1 MRDIPT
7 VAGLYGVDLLNELPE
22 ADWLNVEMAKRVLAC
37 FSSRWQRIGTDG
49 ALKDIDFDR
58 GVSFL
63 EIFAGCG
70 NLSFAVAQM
79 GLSVGPAIDRRQGQA
94 NAFEIDLRKESDRR
108 AVWAL
113 VVVLMPA
120 WIHLGVPCTFWIA
133 MAHWTRRR
141 DLDLNE
147 QARIEALVFVVLSS
161 ACIFFW
167 PAIGGIRASKILHVV
182 LFWI

>member
-1 MRDIPT
+1 MLFR
-7 VAGLYGVDLLNELPE
+7 
-22 ADWLNVEMAKRVLAC
+22 
-37 FSSRWQRIGTDG
+37 S
-49 ALKDIDFDR
+49 
-58 GVSFL
+58 
-63 EIFAGCG
+63 
-70 NLSFAVAQM
+70 
-79 GLSVGPAIDRRQGQA
+79 LSVGPAIDRRQGQA

-147 QARIEALVFVVLSS
+147 QARIEALVFVVFSRQLVCYQASRRRHSS
-161 ACIFFW
+161 IE
-167 PAIGGIRASKILHVV
+167 ILHV
-182 LFWI
+182 LFFGI